1 MCILTCCFSQVLC
14 AAGCSVRHEA
24 GLQRLAQRLAPS
36 DSRVPLLLLLLLLL
50 MDVDGDV
57 RVCDSATVMALMI
70 VIRIVMMMMMVVVV
84 VLVLVV
90 VMFDNMCAFSLLSE
104 LFCFHTWS
112 QARVLFPFLH
122 LHHLAPAMRVIT

>member
-1 MCILTCCFSQVLC
+1 MWMVMFVF
-14 AAGCSVRHEA
+14 
-24 GLQRLAQRLAPS
+24 
-36 DSRVPLLLLLLLLL
+36 
-50 MDVDGDV
+50 
-57 RVCDSATVMALMI
+57 ATVIALMI
-70 VIRIVMMMMMVVVV
+70 VIRIVMMMMMVVV
-84 VLVLVV
+84 VLVV